1 MKASRW
7 YVSHTDC
14 AVESEKRL
22 GSRYNSSRQRIK
34 GGSAV
39 VRLSDRGESDMR
51 GTCAGC
57 EGWGGMNIIA
67 ILDLIL
73 WRARGDW
80 GDAGAMQVEV
90 EGRI

>member
-1 MKASRW
+1 M
-7 YVSHTDC
+7 
-14 AVESEKRL
+14 
-22 GSRYNSSRQRIK
+22 
-34 GGSAV
+34 